1 MLVPCMVTSTLKVLS
16 KFSPTLDSSYLDH
29 QSKTEGANKNERG
42 LQRAIVLRAGGGSTQ
57 VAGIRKGFSQG
68 DSSPH
73 SPLQKGD
80 GDTCGR

>member
-42 LQRAIVLRAGGGSTQ
+42 LQRAIVLRAGSGSTQ

-68 DSSPH
+68 WHLSQNSGLD
-73 SPLQKGD
+73 
-80 GDTCGR
+80 RF

>member
-68 DSSPH
+68 W
-73 SPLQKGD
+73 PLSQTSGLD
-80 GDTCGR
+80 RF